1 VNTAEPGKSIRS
13 EKEEDGYKFHA
24 EDLLMPIPQSVSLLA
39 QLMSLSIQNL
49 DTAFRGSLRIQS
61 PIVQYPHSFRT
72 TLLQISQKLNNA
84 FLVSSTNADKIKMHS
99 LFVPSKVKEAKG
111 YLEKS
116 TNSSRMAEFLHLP
129 LKNLKETTDQ
139 TYNLSSQ
146 IANHFGELVQL
157 VDEVIQS
164 HNFSMSTKER
174 QVRNTSVELHR
185 ERQEKKRT
193 EIEILS
199 IEKEIENL
207 KEQRQSDESAFHY
220 ALEDLK
226 QLQSKETDES
236 QCYWRYNW
244 DWDRTYTRICPH
256 HPDPSQI
263 RQLNQTAKTAQKKLE
278 KTMRSLYAKEEE
290 AAKEREVDNELK
302 IRIER
307 LNHEL
312 HQLREDVQL
321 LGNISDPL
329 RLLRISFKKLDK
341 SWKNFVVICENLQSG
356 ATKSLDVI
364 QEANRTSTL
373 WNNQLSESILLNL
386 NKTNEDLSL
395 VKSVIDIYLEGSNI
409 EIIREIVTEVEQML
423 TMRENIKEEKRILA
437 KCGEAS
443 GEIKNLLERNQR
455 LTCKRSSPNK
465 RIYLLDVSFQI

>member
-1 VNTAEPGKSIRS
+1 MNTAEPGKSIRS
-13 EKEEDGYKFHA
+13 EKEEDGYKFYA
-24 EDLLMPIPQSVSLLA
+24 EDLLMPIPQSVLLLA

-99 LFVPSKVKEAKG
+99 LFVPSKVKEATG

-116 TNSSRMAEFLHLP
+116 TNSSRMAEFLYLP

-139 TYNLSSQ
+139 TFNLSSQ
-146 IANHFGELVQL
+146 TANHFGELVQL

-164 HNFSMSTKER
+164 HKFSMSTKEQ
-174 QVRNTSVELHR
+174 QVRNTTSELNR
-185 ERQEKKRT
+185 ENEEKKRT
-193 EIEILS
+193 QTEILLK
-199 IEKEIENL
+199 EKEIENL
-207 KEQRQSDESAFHY
+207 KRQ
-220 ALEDLK
+220 K
-226 QLQSKETDES
+226 QLDEEEFNKAMDNLNYLQNREYDES
-236 QCYWRYNW
+236 QCYWAYNW
-244 DWDRTYTRICPH
+244 KTLRWNIWYCPPYK
-256 HPDPSQI
+256 PDPYQI
-263 RQLNQTAKTAQKKLE
+263 RQVDQRAQAAKRNLE
-278 KTMRSLYAKEEE
+278 KTMRSLNAKEEE
-290 AAKEREVDNELK
+290 AAKEREVDKELK

-307 LNHEL
+307 LNHEW
-312 HQLREDVQL
+312 HQLNEDVQL
-321 LGNISDPL
+321 LSNTTTPL
-329 RLLRISFKKLDK
+329 SLLRQNSSKLDK
-341 SWKNFVVICENLQSG
+341 SWNKFVVICGKLQSS

-364 QEANRTSTL
+364 KEANRTSTL

-423 TMRENIKEEKRILA
+423 TMRENIKEEKRLLA

-455 LTCKRSSPNK
+455 LTESQPSKLIRK
-465 RIYLLDVSFQI
+465 GKDRRFEK

>member
-1 VNTAEPGKSIRS
+1 MNTAEPGKSIRS
-13 EKEEDGYKFHA
+13 EKEEDGYKFYA
-24 EDLLMPIPQSVSLLA
+24 EDLLMPIPQSVLLLA

-99 LFVPSKVKEAKG
+99 LFVPSKVKEATG

-116 TNSSRMAEFLHLP
+116 TNSSRMAEFLYLP

-139 TYNLSSQ
+139 TFNLSSQ
-146 IANHFGELVQL
+146 TANHFGELVQL

-164 HNFSMSTKER
+164 HKFSMSTKEQ
-174 QVRNTSVELHR
+174 QVRNTTSELNR
-185 ERQEKKRT
+185 ENEEKKRT
-193 EIEILS
+193 QTEILLK
-199 IEKEIENL
+199 EKEIENL
-207 KEQRQSDESAFHY
+207 KRQEQFDKAEFDKAMDNLNYWQIRKSDES
-220 ALEDLK
+220 K
-226 QLQSKETDES
+226 
-236 QCYWRYNW
+236 CYWKYNW
-244 DWDRTYTRICPH
+244 DLRATYTWVCPD
-256 HPDPSQI
+256 HPSPSQM
-263 RQLNQTAKTAQKKLE
+263 RQVDQKAKTAQIKFE
-278 KTMRSLYAKEEE
+278 KTMKLLSAKEEE
-290 AAKEREVDNELK
+290 AAKEREVDSELK
-302 IRIER
+302 IIIER
-307 LNHEL
+307 LNHEKN
-312 HQLREDVQL
+312 QLNEDVQL
-321 LGNISDPL
+321 LRNTSTPL
-329 RLLRISFKKLDK
+329 SLLRQNSSKLDK
-341 SWKNFVVICENLQSG
+341 SWNKFVVICGKLQSS

-364 QEANRTSTL
+364 KEANRTSTL

-423 TMRENIKEEKRILA
+423 TMRENIKEEKRLLA

-455 LTCKRSSPNK
+455 LTESQPSKLIRK
-465 RIYLLDVSFQI
+465 GKDRRFEK